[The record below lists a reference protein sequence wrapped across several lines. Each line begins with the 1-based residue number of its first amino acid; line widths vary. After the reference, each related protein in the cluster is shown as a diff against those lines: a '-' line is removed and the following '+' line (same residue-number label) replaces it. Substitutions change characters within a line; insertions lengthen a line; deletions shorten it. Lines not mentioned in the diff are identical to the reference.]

1 MSQSTKSQLNK
12 KAEDTNATIYRSLV
26 GKLLYLT
33 NLRPT
38 LVYAMNLL
46 SRFMTKPTKIQFGAT
61 KQVLR
66 YLARTSDY
74 GIQYNKGVK
83 CVLESF
89 VDSDQSGDVQDKK
102 ITSWFVFNLG
112 LGGVCWA

>member
-1 MSQSTKSQLNK
+1 M
-12 KAEDTNATIYRSLV
+12 
-26 GKLLYLT
+26 
-33 NLRPT
+33 
-38 LVYAMNLL
+38 YAVNLL
-46 SRFMTKPTKIQFGAT
+46 SRFMTKPTKILFGAT

-89 VDSDQSGDVQDKK
+89 VDSD
-102 ITSWFVFNLG
+102 
-112 LGGVCWA
+112 